1 MNRRLEKARK
11 RLGLDE
17 GPTLEE
23 EAAGEQ
29 APDSHP
35 GGRLITNHRLA
46 RRGWYAPSGEGS
58 PSTTRQAEVLNT
70 AVLAPSTGA
79 EGIANGTDMLTG
91 RLVAHDGPTAYR
103 ATPRVVSSTNVIRI
117 GDVGKGKSS
126 GAKTIDVLRP
136 LILQGRRAV
145 ILDKKQQGDEG
156 EYARLCRAY
165 GVEPFMFTNDASGTS
180 INLLDPVFSR
190 LYMDTPAAGE
200 KPRSAHFAMM
210 SNALVLQLGHDLSPF
225 HEEALRSALRRA
237 NNEERRRALV
247 PTDALH
253 ELGVVDSEYNHL
265 EAASRD
271 AFHLAGIE
279 LRFAL
284 TSLLESYAGL
294 LDGETS
300 PNVDFTGA
308 LTSWDLSQLS
318 DDGPAVPVV
327 SSMAYM
333 WLLGMLKRE
342 KGQQTTLLWEE
353 GWHAVG
359 GPTASI
365 IRSSTKLSRSLGL
378 SNVMNIHKGTD
389 IPKDSPGYALVQEAQ
404 TVYIYGLQESGAAEW
419 CVDTFGLRPSSA
431 ETIRELPEGQFLLK
445 IANRPEVH
453 VHHVRSQLEEYLTN
467 TDEGYAL
474 TPVTV
479 AAA

>member
-1 MNRRLEKARK
+1 MNGRVAKARA

-23 EAAGEQ
+23 TAAGEQ

-35 GGRLITNHRLA
+35 GGRLITNYRRA
-46 RRGWYAPSGEGS
+46 RRGWYAPSSAGS
-58 PSTTRQAEVLNT
+58 PSTTRQCEVLNT

-91 RLVAHDGPTAYR
+91 RLVAHDGPTGYR
-103 ATPRVVSSTNVIRI
+103 STPRLVTSTNVIRL

-145 ILDKKQQGDEG
+145 ILDKKPQEDEG
-156 EYARLCRAY
+156 EYGRLCRAY
-165 GVEPFMFTNDASGTS
+165 GVEPIMFTNDSSGTR

-190 LYMDTPAAGE
+190 LYMDTPGAGD
-200 KPRSAHFAMM
+200 KPLTAHFAMM
-210 SNALVLQLGHDLSPF
+210 RNALVLQLGHELSPF

-237 NNEERRRALV
+237 NGRGLSRPLV
-247 PTDALH
+247 VTDALR
-253 ELGVVDSEYNHL
+253 ELGVVDSEYSDL
-265 EAASRD
+265 ETASRD

-284 TSLLESYAGL
+284 SSLLESYAGL

-300 PNVDFTGA
+300 KNVDFTGA
-308 LTSWDLSQLS
+308 LTSWDISQLP

-333 WLLGMLKRE
+333 WLLGMLRRDR
-342 KGQQTTLLWEE
+342 GQQTTLVWEE

-404 TVYIYGLQESGAAEW
+404 TVYIYGLHESDAAEW
-419 CVDTFGLRPSSA
+419 CVETFGLRPSSA

-453 VHHVRSQLEEYLTN
+453 VQHVRSELEKYLTD
-467 TDEGYAL
+467 TDEGFRLVEAR
-474 TPVTV
+474 TE
-479 AAA
+479 AA